1 MKEKIKISRI
11 EIIRVNNDFV
21 INSYNN
27 KNERVDTTKCGSNIE
42 DVFNDI
48 REFHNQH
55 YF

>member
-1 MKEKIKISRI
+1 MEKIKIARI
-11 EIIRVNNDFV
+11 EIIHIDNDFV
-21 INSYNN
+21 INSYDSNN
-27 KNERVDTTKCGSNIE
+27 ELVDTTKCGSNIE